1 MKKFFYFASAL
12 LTVFMSYSCA
22 NFDNSIT
29 EDEFNST
36 VIEDANGNKYN
47 TRLVATFKGEVGTEV
62 SLKLGVYD
70 AFDIYGVDFGDG
82 TVVVDT
88 VGHHNKGVCVDDG
101 TTTWPEKPGT
111 THTGITEFKGTIAG
125 EGIIK
130 VLGKSDVWYLAA
142 SGAVPTSMDQNKLL
156 KVVQFTIS
164 KVAAESIDLTGLDS
178 LEIFGFSQGS
188 LKSINVS
195 NNIKLKDLTIN
206 NNTASAY
213 ESVLESLDVT
223 KNVNLEKLNLM
234 AASATKPGKLQKLDL
249 SNNAKLANL
258 YAQYNA
264 LTEVILPAG
273 AALSFANLQNNQ
285 LESID
290 LTTVTSFKDIYLNNN
305 KLKTVDL
312 SKLTAGANL
321 YLDGNELTELTVP
334 VSVKNFQA
342 NNNKLTKISLVDC
355 TASCKIENNCLT
367 FETLPVKPASLN
379 TANKIKKFT
388 YAPQADME
396 VTPNGYGVDLHA
408 QATAQGI
415 LEAPVE
421 TSFTI
426 KAGDKTLTKD
436 TDYEIG
442 NGLIA
447 FKKAQMNVVVEMTST
462 AFPNLTLKTKP
473 FTVGQTVMFTPSVNS
488 AAPKS
493 GEVVN
498 LHNGLVTLTFGE
510 EGGADFKAFKED
522 GHIEGY
528 TVFTEGNGVN
538 GNKTGGTFYTIK
550 PDKDGIVEVAVVLNS
565 GKAFFVEEDGTALAD
580 YNGIKKDAK
589 YYGTFVFEVKAQK
602 NYKFYCS
609 GSKLGFYGFKYVY

>member
-29 EDEFNST
+29 EEEYNST

-47 TRLVATFKGEVGTEV
+47 TRLVASLKGEVGNEV
-62 SLKLGVYD
+62 TLTLGVYD

-82 TVVVDT
+82 KVIVDT
-88 VGHHNKGVCVDDG
+88 VCYQNGGLKDENGMTVEWRKSA
-101 TTTWPEKPGT
+101 TKFT
-111 THTGITEFKGTIAG
+111 GTIAG

-130 VLGKSDVWYLAA
+130 VYGKSKLWYLVSSGGAA
-142 SGAVPTSMDQNKLL
+142 PVSFDEGKLQD
-156 KVVQFTIS
+156 VVQVSITGANVEALELPQLDSLKQFTFNNSPLKSIDLS
-164 KVAAESIDLTGLDS
+164 KCPALTSLIINNYSASKYAPQLESIDLS
-178 LEIFGFSQGS
+178 
-188 LKSINVS
+188 
-195 NNIKLKDLTIN
+195 
-206 NNTASAY
+206 
-213 ESVLESLDVT
+213 
-223 KNVNLEKLNLM
+223 KNVNLESVQLQGNQNNY
-234 AASATKPGKLQKLDL
+234 GKLKKLDL
-249 SNNAKLANL
+249 SNNTKLTGMGLYVQYNELEELIIGENELTAINVQNNKLTSLDLSKFPKLKSL
-258 YAQYNA
+258 YAADNQLKTIDA
-264 LTEVILPAG
+264 TVCP
-273 AALSFANLQNNQ
+273 NLAWFDVKNNQ
-285 LESID
+285 LEGD
-290 LTTVTSFKDIYLNNN
+290 MDISNLE
-305 KLKTVDL
+305 KL
-312 SKLTAGANL
+312 ANV
-321 YLDGNELTELTVP
+321 YV
-334 VSVKNFQA
+334 
-342 NNNKLTKISLVDC
+342 NNNKLTSIKVKDV
-355 TASCKIENNCLT
+355 TKQFYFDNNKMT
-367 FETLPVKPASLN
+367 FATMPALPASMN
-379 TANKIKKFT
+379 TTSKKKQFH

-462 AFPNLTLKTKP
+462 AFPDLTLKTKP

-510 EGGADFKAFKED
+510 EGGADFKAYKAD
-522 GHIEGY
+522 SHVEGY
-528 TVFTEGNGVN
+528 TAFTEGNGTN
-538 GNKTGGTFYTIK
+538 GNKAGGTFYTIK
-550 PDKDGIVEVAVVLNS
+550 PDKDGIVEVAVVLNAD
-565 GKAFFVEEDGTALAD
+565 KAFFVEEDGTALAD